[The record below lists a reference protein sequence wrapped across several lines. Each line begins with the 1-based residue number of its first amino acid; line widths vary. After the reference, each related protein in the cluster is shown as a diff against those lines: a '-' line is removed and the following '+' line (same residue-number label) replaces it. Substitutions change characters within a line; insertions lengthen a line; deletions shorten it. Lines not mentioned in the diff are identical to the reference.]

1 MKKLLPIMS
10 LILIAAFTLSA
21 CAQQPAT
28 VDPVPEKPATMQTEI
43 KEIEPVQSESTQIDS
58 MEVATLDPVTDDVEA
73 LVLEK
78 ISGQHTMSFI
88 LTEKRSA
95 EEWSEVIDRMIGY
108 GAKINEQEKS
118 LIIEWLL
125 EQQQ

>member
-21 CAQQPAT
+21 CAQQPAS
-28 VDPVPEKPATMQTEI
+28 
-43 KEIEPVQSESTQIDS
+43 IEPT
-58 MEVATLDPVTDDVEA
+58 PVDVKA

-78 ISGQHTMSFI
+78 IEGEHTLEFV
-88 LTEKRSA
+88 LKEKRTA
-95 EEWSEVIDRMIGY
+95 DEWSEVINRMIDY
-108 GAKINEQEKS
+108 GAEINEQEKS

-125 EQQQ
+125 DQQK